1 MTEHGLY
8 SREFDQAIAQGLLI
22 GSRCL
27 DCGHISV
34 PQRQICPRCHSDE
47 AERIELSGRGTLAAF
62 TVIYIPP
69 TSMAEAGYNAK
80 NPYCVG
86 IVSLEEGPR
95 ISAQIVGLDLSDPS
109 AIKINLPLKQASI
122 VRGEGDAA
130 RKYLAFEPAQR
141 EN

>member
-1 MTEHGLY
+1 MTDNTMN
-8 SREFDQAIAQGLLI
+8 SKEFQQAIAKDLLI

-27 DCGHISV
+27 NCGNISI
-34 PQRQICPRCHSDE
+34 PQRQICPRCHSDK
-47 AERIELSGRGTLAAF
+47 AERIETSGRGTLAAF

-86 IVSLEEGPR
+86 IVNIEEGAR

-109 AIKINLPLKQASI
+109 AIKIGLPLKQTFVI
-122 VRGEGDAA
+122 RGEGDSAS
-130 RKYLAFEPAQR
+130 KFLAFEPV
-141 EN
+141 